1 MLLFRRFAQP
11 RSVFN
16 SQGSTTVLL
25 RTVIRLWVNV
35 HQSFPPLNY
44 QEHAFSSFDLQVLAN
59 LRGKPKTSRH
69 GHVAVGRTAGD
80 NVCASAMQR
89 KLSSI

>member
-1 MLLFRRFAQP
+1 MLLFRRFVQP
-11 RSVFN
+11 GSVFN
-16 SQGSTTVLL
+16 SQESTAVLL
-25 RTVIRLWVNV
+25 CTVIRLWVNA

-44 QEHAFSSFDLQVLAN
+44 QEHAFSSFGFQVLAN
-59 LRGKPKTSRH
+59 LHGKPKTSRH